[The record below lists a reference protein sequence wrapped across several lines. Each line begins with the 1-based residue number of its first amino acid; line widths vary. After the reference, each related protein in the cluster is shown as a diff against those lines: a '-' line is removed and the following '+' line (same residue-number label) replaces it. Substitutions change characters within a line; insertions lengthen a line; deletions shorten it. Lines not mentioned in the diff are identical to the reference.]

1 MKKMNNAGL
10 DSLAVALATF
20 SAISERYL
28 LPLLA
33 LSAAL
38 IEEIVKALEAKEAVP
53 LPELKAEHQERE
65 LIEIHPPGQPDL
77 KVLDHTQDISTRNE
91 ASPKI
96 ANIGSSDSIENQE
109 HLNIS
114 LTHSEIRKTTA

>member
-38 IEEIVKALEAKEAVP
+38 IEEIVKALEAKEAAP

-65 LIEIHPPGQPDL
+65 LIEIHPTGQPDL
-77 KVLDHTQDISTRNE
+77 KALDRTQDISTRNE

-96 ANIGSSDSIENQE
+96 AIIGSSDSIENQE
-109 HLNIS
+109 HLNTS
-114 LTHSEIRKTTA
+114 P

>member
-10 DSLAVALATF
+10 DSLAVVLATL

-38 IEEIVKALEAKEAVP
+38 IEEVVKALEATEAVP
-53 LPELKAEHQERE
+53 LPELKAENQERE
-65 LIEIHPPGQPDL
+65 LIEIHPPVQPDS
-77 KVLDHTQDISTRNE
+77 KALDHTQDISTLHE
-91 ASPKI
+91 TSPKI
-96 ANIGSSDSIENQE
+96 PSVESSDSIENQE
-109 HLNIS
+109 HLNTS
-114 LTHSEIRKTTA
+114 P